1 MIKNIIIYL
10 CILFAA
16 FVFSIFYYAW
26 FSWYLLL
33 CILCLPVLSALVSL
47 PFMIITASNGLNLS
61 FAGSDDN
68 TGDCL
73 MAICSKK
80 HPTIVCPLIRIK
92 IKAYNSFANKHYKGT
107 LFYAGKISG
116 QTLLRQ
122 KKLCQHCGNVTV
134 KAKSCR
140 AYDLMGIFFI
150 PIKTNKHFAFNV
162 MPQNTNSAVVPS
174 FEENTII
181 GYKPKSGGI
190 ADFYE
195 LAEYQHGDSIRS
207 IHWKLSSKL
216 DKLIV
221 RKPYEPVYSQ
231 PAVRLELTD
240 NCAEN
245 DKILAS
251 FLFACLMLLESGRS
265 FYVLC
270 PKTNGISYIRSKH
283 DVMSFIDALYRGDIY
298 NRAAPDETELAVYVV
313 GFEEVG
319 S

>member
-1 MIKNIIIYL
+1 MIKNIIVYL

-33 CILCLPVLSALVSL
+33 CILCLPVLSVLVSL
-47 PFMIITASNGLNLS
+47 PFMIITASNGLTLN
-61 FAGSDDN
+61 FAGTDGKS
-68 TGDCL
+68 DCL
-73 MAICSKK
+73 IAISGKK
-80 HPTIVCPLIRIK
+80 NTSIVCPLIRIK
-92 IKAYNSFANKHYKGT
+92 IKAYNSFTNMHYKGT
-107 LFYAGKISG
+107 LFCAGKISG
-116 QTLLRQ
+116 QALLRQ
-122 KKLCQHCGNVTV
+122 KKLCQHCGNVAVET
-134 KAKSCR
+134 KSCR
-140 AYDLMGIFFI
+140 AYDLMGIFYI
-150 PIKTNKHFAFNV
+150 PIKTNKYFEFNV
-162 MPQNTNSAVVPS
+162 MPQNTNCDTAPS

-216 DKLIV
+216 DQLIV

-231 PAVRLELTD
+231 PAIKLELTG
-240 NCAEN
+240 NCEEN
-245 DKILAS
+245 DNILAR
-251 FLFACLMLLESGRS
+251 FLFACLALLDNGRS

-270 PKTNGISYIRSKH
+270 PKTNGISHIKSKR
-283 DVMSFIDALYRGDIY
+283 DVMSFINALYRGDVY
-298 NRAAPDETELAVYVV
+298 NRAAPDETELAVYTV
-313 GFEEVG
+313 GFEEVH